1 MSLLTW
7 RRGAMAMGICAAA
20 LAWQNAGLRRQVRD
34 RAGAE
39 ARAEDSDEAG
49 GSGQGALTALAVRPV
64 ARPIASAEGEDEA
77 DAEAP
82 PAPRRHWALELL
94 RLREGEDLFAYRD
107 RVLPIAQAVVGPQ
120 RVRVGNQRQ
129 TMTSRA
135 RLDARQQEELDAA
148 VMDASDAIVNR
159 VWQAVANQE
168 VWPRPRPAAGVALA
182 ADVLTS
188 VTAADRR
195 FRAAL
200 RDDQRAAVDET
211 GFDVADYLL
220 FSVPWEERFGIAM
233 EATP

>member
-1 MSLLTW
+1 MAPGRHGDGRLRRLARLAERRTAPTGPRSKRSGA
-7 RRGAMAMGICAAA
+7 RRGAAEP
-20 LAWQNAGLRRQVRD
+20 AGP
-34 RAGAE
+34 
-39 ARAEDSDEAG
+39 ARGRSP
-49 GSGQGALTALAVRPV
+49 RPSSLPP
-64 ARPIASAEGEDEA
+64 ASPSAEGEEESDHGE
-77 DAEAP
+77 EAP

-168 VWPRPRPAAGVALA
+168 LWPRPRPAAGVALA

-200 RDDQRAAVDET
+200 RDDQRAALDET